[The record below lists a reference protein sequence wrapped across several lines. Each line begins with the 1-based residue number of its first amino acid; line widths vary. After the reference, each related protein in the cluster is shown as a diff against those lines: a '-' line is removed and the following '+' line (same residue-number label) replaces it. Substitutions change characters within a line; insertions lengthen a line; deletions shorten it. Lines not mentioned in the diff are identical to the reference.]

1 MKFTYPQKKW
11 VLTSAL
17 LAVLGFNVSFNTHN
31 DGIASADFASTS
43 GDLTESKVYTAEG
56 VMPVKY
62 IDNGDE
68 EVLAL
73 VPKRTTEG
81 KVCEGKCGYDTIVLS
96 AKNKSDIDALNV
108 ELMKKLAEQPAAAKK
123 KVAKEEV
130 AEADAEATGEEE
142 VVAKKKVSPLDRIM
156 KRDCKSSSDDAS
168 LLACV
173 KDAYL
178 AILEDPKKAKDITPI
193 EALDFYKKEIQ
204 SRLVRELAEVRRI
217 TSAQRRAATNPSAW
231 QSYRGSDDFG
241 VTATDINDMIKE
253 SLYIVEDLITKVPS
267 KFENVRSR
275 VIQTETDIL
284 KFEAAQIKAQES
296 AGNYPEASAK
306 LSETTYMHDLLQAV
320 TKQAL
325 SAAASGDRITVDQ
338 ETAYTKYMN
347 DFSITLA
354 NLLAQKVTPG
364 TAPQIDPS
372 INLSQRLQNPGR
384 TNGTTSTI
392 GTLPT
397 TPTTPGTIP
406 SGVSSR
412 TGATL
417 STQPQGQLTVYP
429 NSSGGVTFGT
439 PRDATAEALQQR
451 ALIRGR
457 Q

>member
-156 KRDCKSSSDDAS
+156 KRDCSTEYNEAATLSCAKNKFVEALKDSKKS
-168 LLACV
+168 
-173 KDAYL
+173 
-178 AILEDPKKAKDITPI
+178 KDISA
-193 EALDFYKKEIQ
+193 EDALEFYKKEIQ
-204 SRLVRELAEVRRI
+204 PRLVAQLSEARRI

-231 QSYRGSDDFG
+231 QSYRASEDFDRSP
-241 VTATDINDMIKE
+241 TDIHEMINS
-253 SLYIVEDLITKVPS
+253 SLAVVEDLIIKVPS
-267 KFENVRSR
+267 KYEAVRSR
-275 VIQTETDIL
+275 VILAETEIL
-284 KFEAAQIKAQES
+284 KFEAQQIKAQES
-296 AGNYPEASAK
+296 AKNYPEAGAK
-306 LSETTYMHDLLQAV
+306 LHETTLLKEAMYALTQQSLR
-320 TKQAL
+320 TAL
-325 SAAASGDRITVDQ
+325 SNDTITDVQ
-338 ETAYTKYMN
+338 SNAYNRFMDEFYKN
-347 DFSITLA
+347 INTLLGP
-354 NLLAQKVTPG
+354 NGQLPTG
-364 TAPQIDPS
+364 TSTIDPS
-372 INLSQRLQNPGR
+372 INLSPRLQNPGR
-384 TNGTTSTI
+384 ISGTTSTI

-417 STQPQGQLTVYP
+417 STQSQSQLSVHP
-429 NSSGGVTFGT
+429 NSGGVTFGT